1 MKTHLSTILLL
12 SMLAIVI
19 YTRIDGIDY
28 TEGQMLIHYW
38 KEYVAVFGAGGAAL
52 WLMKSR

>member
-1 MKTHLSTILLL
+1 MKTHLATMLLL

-19 YTRIDGIDY
+19 YTRIDGVDY

-38 KEYVAVFGAGGAAL
+38 KEYVVVFGLGGLSL